1 MSCTLKGTDGVCL
14 QELTRRILE
23 TTTKGKAFVARDV
36 ATHRTLSDSPSKLL
50 TALDYQGEASRS
62 EIQ

>member
-14 QELTRRILE
+14 QDFTRRYLE
-23 TTTKGKAFVARDV
+23 TTTTGKAFVARDV
-36 ATHRTLSDSPSKLL
+36 ATHRTLSESPFELL
-50 TALDYQGEASRS
+50 AALDCQGEASRS